1 MKMRDVFLDAEAK
14 FVNIF
19 RRSYHKKS
27 VCSRF
32 CMGMNVGPPFHGKNI
47 DWRCLKKKLR
57 YKRP

>member
-47 DWRCLKKKLR
+47 D
-57 YKRP
+57 